1 MKKRWIWSGR
11 GSSKNQ
17 GKVSGETG
25 ASGREA
31 YKLILYFESLMG
43 EGGRIDIENGEL
55 EVRGSQGDTAETT
68 DASYRAKVDANGRL
82 PIPPSLIN
90 RFGLEPGAEV
100 EIVPGT
106 AGLVVR
112 PNIHG
117 LARVYIEPTAR
128 CNLACGMC
136 VRNSWKEPIGDMDR
150 ALFDRLVSQL
160 GQFPHLDSVM
170 FGGFGEPTAHPD
182 ILHMIKATKE
192 LAVRVELITNGTNLD
207 ETMIAGF
214 MDAGLDRLWVSL
226 DGVTEGSF
234 DDIRQGA
241 RFDSVMANLRR
252 LREMNWRRP
261 RRIDVGIAFVV
272 MKQNIDDLRKIDT
285 LIKAA
290 GARFVS
296 VSNLLPYTKA
306 MEQEMVC
313 SLALTLETFA
323 GASGRTEISL
333 PRLDIDDRTKEAIFS
348 LLRTCDNLSLMGNPI
363 SAPGQSCRF
372 IKDRCTFVRWD
383 GKVSPCM
390 GLLHTHKTYLNG
402 LERTVSA
409 YTLGDVGSD
418 NLHGIWN
425 SDEYARFREKVR
437 GFLFSPCHLCGGC
450 SFLEKNEEDCCGNTF
465 PTCGGCL
472 WAQGVIQC
480 P

>member
-1 MKKRWIWSGR
+1 
-11 GSSKNQ
+11 
-17 GKVSGETG
+17 
-25 ASGREA
+25 
-31 YKLILYFESLMG
+31 MG
-43 EGGRIDIENGEL
+43 EGGRIDIENGDIEGRGL
-55 EVRGSQGDTAETT
+55 WEDTVRETEP
-68 DASYRAKVDANGRL
+68 SYRVKVTEDGCLA
-82 PIPPSLIN
+82 IPPFLIKKL
-90 RFGLEPGAEV
+90 GMEPGQEM
-100 EIVPGT
+100 EIVPGNS
-106 AGLVVR
+106 GLHIL
-112 PNIHG
+112 PNIHS

-128 CNLACGMC
+128 CNLTCRTC
-136 VRNSWKEPIGDMDR
+136 IRNSWKEPIGDMDR
-150 ALFDRLVSQL
+150 ALFDRLAAQL
-160 GQFPHLDSVM
+160 RQFPHLGSVM

-192 LAVRVELITNGTNLD
+192 LSVRVELTTNGTSLD
-207 ETMIAGF
+207 ETMIAGLI
-214 MDAGLDRLWVSL
+214 DAGLDRLWISL

-241 RFDSVMANLRR
+241 SFDNVMANLRR
-252 LREMNWRRP
+252 LREMNWRSP

-272 MKQNIDDLRKIDT
+272 MKQNIDDLRKIDR

-296 VSNLLPYTKA
+296 VSNLLPYTQA

-333 PRLDIDDRTKEAIFS
+333 PRLDINDRTKEAIFS
-348 LLRTCDNLSLMGNPI
+348 LLRTCDNLNLMGNPI

-390 GLLHTHKTYLNG
+390 GMLHAHKTYLNG
-402 LERTVSA
+402 LERTISA
-409 YTLGDVGSD
+409 YTLGDVGSGQIQ
-418 NLHGIWN
+418 GIWN
-425 SDEYARFREKVR
+425 SDEYARFREKVL
-437 GFLFSPCHLCGGC
+437 GFLFSPCHVCGGC

-465 PTCGGCL
+465 PVCGGCL

>member
-1 MKKRWIWSGR
+1 MAA
-11 GSSKNQ
+11 GS
-17 GKVSGETG
+17 E
-25 ASGREA
+25 R
-31 YKLILYFESLMG
+31 LMG
-43 EGGRIDIENGEL
+43 EGGRISLENGEM
-55 EVRGSQGDTAETT
+55 EVGPSHN
-68 DASYRAKVDANGRL
+68 DAVEPCEKIFPVKVNEDGRL
-82 PIPPSLIN
+82 SVPPALVGKL
-90 RFGLEPGAEV
+90 GLEPGAELEMV
-100 EIVPGT
+100 ANAGRIEI
-106 AGLVVR
+106 R
-112 PNIHG
+112 PNIHS

-128 CNLACGMC
+128 CNLACRMC
-136 VRNSWKEPIGDMDR
+136 IRNSWKEPLGDMDC
-150 ALFDRLVSQL
+150 ALFDRLATQL
-160 GQFPHLDSVM
+160 RRFPHLDSVM

-192 LAVRVELITNGTNLD
+192 LAVRVELTTNGTNLD
-207 ETMIAGF
+207 ETMIAGL

-241 RFDSVMANLRR
+241 GFDIVMASLRR
-252 LREMNWRRP
+252 LRAMNWRSP

-272 MKQNIDDLRKIDT
+272 MKRNLDDLRKIDR
-285 LIKAA
+285 IVRAA

-333 PRLDIDDRTKEAIFS
+333 PRLDVNERTREAIFS

-363 SAPGQSCRF
+363 GAPAQSCRF

-383 GKVSPCM
+383 GKVGPCM

-409 YTLGDVGSD
+409 YALGDVGSGH
-418 NLHGIWN
+418 LYGIWN
-425 SDEYARFREKVR
+425 SDEYAHFRENVR
-437 GFLFSPCHLCGGC
+437 GFGFSPCHVCGGC
-450 SFLEKNEEDCCGNTF
+450 SLLEKNDEDCCGNTF

-472 WAQGVIQC
+472 WAQGIIQC